1 MVGKLKNLAKKALV
15 LSELMENREKIST
28 EDIIKYYPNGITIN
42 AFDGPIKTENGETII
57 YTFKEEKDKFAF
69 GGTIM
74 QSLFN
79 RLITSYEGDI
89 GALKADIAKEG
100 LKVKLG
106 ETENKAGQT
115 MTSVEIVD

>member
-1 MVGKLKNLAKKALV
+1 MASKLKNLAKKALI
-15 LSELMENREKIST
+15 LSELMEGREKIST
-28 EDIIKYYPNGITIN
+28 EDIIKYYPNGITIT
-42 AFDGPIKTENGETII
+42 AYDGPIKTENGETVI
-57 YTFKEEKDKFAF
+57 YIFKEEKDKFAF

-79 RLITSYEGDI
+79 RLVVSYEGDI
-89 GALKADIAKEG
+89 GALKADLAKEG

-106 ETENKAGQT
+106 ETENKSGQT